1 MYNKKHPFRS
11 ALWHTFYKLN
21 SKIQYSHYTFTS
33 SVVGDDYVQ
42 MGQIVI
48 PSGAYAVV
56 YVEAKWL
63 TGQPLGLRIQDGLGT
78 ILGIMETDAGYPYL
92 TRFFYNNTSNPL
104 TYLIYEKI
112 TASSAPS
119 RRIDVLVQYFS

>member
-1 MYNKKHPFRS
+1 M
-11 ALWHTFYKLN
+11 
-21 SKIQYSHYTFTS
+21 
-33 SVVGDDYVQ
+33 Q